1 MLPEAISLSKW
12 RHLHCHLQNAF
23 HPLALNP
30 VVSPGT
36 PRILS
41 GCLDHTHLEWTF
53 WASRTSS
60 ASSTACKGP
69 TWGRAMRLPRGR
81 QTKGKA
87 CTMGSGSQCVSHRM
101 PPWRGVGRAPWADPP
116 KQKRPNRHSSAG
128 AFLPDPG
135 IWVGSK
141 HLSWLYKKRSPVE
154 TAKEQG
160 IHVRPS
166 SSTPKTISQCFRR
179 TY

>member
-41 GCLDHTHLEWTF
+41 GCLDHTHLERTF

-87 CTMGSGSQCVSHRM
+87 CTMGSGSRCVSHRM
-101 PPWRGVGRAPWADPP
+101 PPWRGVGKAPWADPP

-141 HLSWLYKKRSPVE
+141 HSSWLYKKRSPVE

-166 SSTPKTISQCFRR
+166 SSTPKTISQPFRR